1 MYFLNVDFNFHNTIC
16 FSKKNAHK
24 LYNFDH
30 QQKKNNFL
38 IFFATF
44 FRIGDLDEEEDP
56 NETQENGNPK
66 KLVRRLT
73 TINDAETNNFEGSKT
88 SLNGLRLYWQQFY
101 GLIVKRFIYTKR
113 RYLLYGILALMPAL
127 QCIIQQVGK
136 HIVHFRHPFLK

>member
-1 MYFLNVDFNFHNTIC
+1 MLFKKELHINYTILFTKKKTQFSNFGI
-16 FSKKNAHK
+16 
-24 LYNFDH
+24 
-30 QQKKNNFL
+30 
-38 IFFATF
+38 F

-88 SLNGLRLYWQQFY
+88 ALNGLRLYWQQFY

-136 HIVHFRHPFLK
+136 HVVHFRHPFLK

>member
-1 MYFLNVDFNFHNTIC
+1 MLFKKELHINYTILFTKKKPQFSNFGI
-16 FSKKNAHK
+16 
-24 LYNFDH
+24 
-30 QQKKNNFL
+30 
-38 IFFATF
+38 F

-56 NETQENGNPK
+56 NESQENGNPK

-113 RYLLYGILALMPAL
+113 RYLLYGILALIPPL
-127 QCIIQQVGK
+127 ICIILQVCVFVVRFCNL
-136 HIVHFRHPFLK
+136 HLPFG

>member
-1 MYFLNVDFNFHNTIC
+1 MQILISTIL
-16 FSKKNAHK
+16 FAFQKRIAHK
-24 LYNFDH
+24 LYNFVH
-30 QQKKNNFL
+30 QKKTQFSNFG
-38 IFFATF
+38 IF

-56 NETQENGNPK
+56 NESQENGNPK

-136 HIVHFRHPFLK
+136 HVVHFRHPFLK